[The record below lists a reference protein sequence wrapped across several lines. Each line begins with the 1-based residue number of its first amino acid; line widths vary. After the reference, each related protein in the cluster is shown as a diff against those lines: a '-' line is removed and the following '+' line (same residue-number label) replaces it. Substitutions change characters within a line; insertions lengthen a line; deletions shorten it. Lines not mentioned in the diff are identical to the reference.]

1 MVQAVLE
8 TRLDTIYCVWG
19 LLNIDGIEV
28 PTHPGTLRIFSVF
41 WFCSNQN
48 CQLQCELTKPTRLMK
63 LLSVSRVLRWSVF
76 SFQQVLQQPEPDL
89 ISHSS
94 VLKCQLIKFNTT
106 NPLISINIKAT
117 TRMENLLL
125 QILLKSLLMIFLT
138 ATIFLTRELTWWE
151 LWESVLTDRYWKL
164 SGRMI
169 DADVPPAV

>member
-1 MVQAVLE
+1 
-8 TRLDTIYCVWG
+8 
-19 LLNIDGIEV
+19 
-28 PTHPGTLRIFSVF
+28 
-41 WFCSNQN
+41 
-48 CQLQCELTKPTRLMK
+48 MK

-138 ATIFLTRELTWWE
+138 ATISLARELT
-151 LWESVLTDRYWKL
+151 
-164 SGRMI
+164 
-169 DADVPPAV
+169 